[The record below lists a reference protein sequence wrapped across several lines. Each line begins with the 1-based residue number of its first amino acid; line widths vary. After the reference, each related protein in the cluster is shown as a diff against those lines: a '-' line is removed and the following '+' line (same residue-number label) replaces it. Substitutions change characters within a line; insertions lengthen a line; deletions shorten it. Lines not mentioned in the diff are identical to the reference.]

1 MAHHLLSRILGEVGN
16 EVDRPLFP
24 KNSPRIPNLARLVA
38 TMLKKFLVLALMLA
52 GACPAAVAG
61 GDQWTEVGSSHFVVV
76 TNAGEKQA
84 RHILDQFERMRWVFQ
99 TLFPKLNADPPTPI
113 MVFAAKNGKTFQSVE
128 PQAYRARGQLTLAGY
143 FLTSQEKN
151 YILVRL
157 DAEQE
162 HAYATVYHEYTH
174 LQFRS
179 AGSFM
184 PLWLNEGLAEF
195 FQNTDIHEKDVILG
209 QANVNQLLFLRQ
221 QSLIPLPVLFK
232 VDASSPFYHEEDK
245 GNIFYAEAWAL
256 THMLMITDRENKTNR
271 LQTYLNLM
279 AHHEDSVVAA
289 EKAFGDLKRLQ
300 SELSN
305 YIHAN
310 QYKQF
315 LMQSGAAPI
324 DEAAFTVKPLTQL
337 DADADRAEILAL
349 VQREKEA
356 RDILDAI
363 LKTDPNNVR
372 AMETMGGIELH
383 SGSTADA
390 RKWYGEAVKLDS
402 KSYLANYYF
411 ATISMRSGGSDDAG
425 AIESSFRAAIQLN
438 PKFAPAYDG
447 LAAFL
452 VMRHT
457 NLDEASSLAND
468 AVKLDPGNLYFRLNA
483 SNAASSTGHFDEAI
497 TILQIASKLA
507 RNRTQADLV
516 QMRIDQLKQVQQAQA
531 QAGNSHGDF
540 VANGEAQPTSH
551 QVTEVV
557 DVKSAPKHPDEARGP
572 KHSFIGIV
580 HSVACSYP
588 SAMEIQVDGPKSSV
602 RVYSND
608 FTKIDFTVVGLT
620 FNGSMNPCKDLNG
633 MKAQVQYA
641 ETTDKSVAGQVFAIE
656 LRK

>member
-1 MAHHLLSRILGEVGN
+1 MV
-16 EVDRPLFP
+16 
-24 KNSPRIPNLARLVA
+24 
-38 TMLKKFLVLALMLA
+38 LVLVLA

-61 GDQWTEVGSSHFVVV
+61 GDQWTEVSSSHFQVV

-99 TLFPKLNADPPTPI
+99 TLFPKLNVDPPTPI
-113 MVFAAKNGKTFQSVE
+113 EVYAAKNGKTFQSVE
-128 PQAYRARGQLTLAGY
+128 PQAYLAKGQLSLAGY
-143 FLTSQEKN
+143 FLTAQDKN

-179 AGSFM
+179 VGSWM

-209 QANVNQLLFLRQ
+209 QANVNELMFLRQ
-221 QSLIPLPVLFK
+221 ETLIPLPVLFK
-232 VDASSPFYHEEDK
+232 VDASSPYYHEEQK
-245 GNIFYAEAWAL
+245 GSIFYAEAWAL
-256 THMLMITDRENKTNR
+256 THMLMITDRENKTER

-300 SELSN
+300 AGLEN
-305 YIHAN
+305 YIHAS

-315 LMQSGAAPI
+315 IMQSAAAKI
-324 DEAAFTVKPLTQL
+324 DEASFTVKPLSQV
-337 DADADRAEILAL
+337 DADADRAEILAQ
-349 VQREKEA
+349 VQREKES
-356 RDILDAI
+356 REIIDAI

-383 SGSTADA
+383 SGNTQAA
-390 RKWYGEAVKLDS
+390 RKWYDEAVKLDS

-411 ATISMRSGGSDDAG
+411 ATISMRSGGSGDDA
-425 AIESSFRAAIQLN
+425 AIEWSYRAAIQLN
-438 PKFAPAYDG
+438 PKFGPAYDG

-452 VMRHT
+452 VMRHA
-457 NLDEASSLAND
+457 NLDEASSLANN
-468 AVKLDPGNLYFRLNA
+468 AVRLDPGNLYFRV
-483 SNAASSTGHFDEAI
+483 NAANVASSMGHYADAI
-497 TILQIASKLA
+497 AILQIASKLA
-507 RNRTQADLV
+507 RNRSQAELV
-516 QMRIDQLKQVQQAQA
+516 QMRIDQLNQLQQAQA
-531 QAGNSHGDF
+531 RAEKAHDE
-540 VANGEAQPTSH
+540 NGGQGQP
-551 QVTEVV
+551 VTEIV
-557 DVKSAPKHPDEARGP
+557 DVKSAPRHPDEANGP
-572 KHSFIGIV
+572 KHTFVGVMRQIT
-580 HSVACSYP
+580 CSYP
-588 SAMEIQVDGPKSSV
+588 SVMEIQVEGAKSTV
-602 RVYSND
+602 KVYSND

-641 ETTDKSVAGQVFAIE
+641 ETTDKSVDGQVFAIE

>member
-1 MAHHLLSRILGEVGN
+1 
-16 EVDRPLFP
+16 
-24 KNSPRIPNLARLVA
+24 
-38 TMLKKFLVLALMLA
+38 MLKKLFVLVLMFV
-52 GACPAAVAG
+52 GACPAALAG
-61 GDQWTEVGSSHFVVV
+61 PDQWTEVSSSHFVVV

-99 TLFPKLNADPPTPI
+99 TLFPKLNVDPPTPI
-113 MVFAAKNGKTFQSVE
+113 FVFAAKNGKTFQSVE
-128 PQAYRARGQLTLAGY
+128 PQDYLAKGQLSLAGY
-143 FLTSQEKN
+143 FLTSQDKN

-162 HAYATVYHEYTH
+162 HAYSTVYHEYTH

-179 AGSFM
+179 AGAWM

-209 QANVNQLLFLRQ
+209 QASVNELLFLRQ

-232 VDASSPFYHEEDK
+232 VDHSSPYYHEEGK

-256 THMLMITDRENKTNR
+256 THFLMITDRENKTDR
-271 LQTYLNLM
+271 LSTYMTLM
-279 AHHEDSVVAA
+279 AHHEDSVTAA

-300 SELSN
+300 AGLEN
-305 YIHAN
+305 YIHAS

-315 LMQSGAAPI
+315 LMQSAAAPI
-324 DEAAFTVKPLTQL
+324 DEASFTVKPLTQV
-337 DADADRAEILAL
+337 DADVNRADILAR

-356 RDILDAI
+356 REIIDAI
-363 LKTDPNNVR
+363 LKADPRNVS

-383 SGSTADA
+383 SGNVQAA

-402 KSYLANYYF
+402 KSFVANYNF
-411 ATISMRSGGSDDAG
+411 ASISMRSGERDDDA
-425 AIESSFRAAIQLN
+425 AIESSYRTAIQLN

-457 NLDEASSLAND
+457 NLDEASSLAGK
-468 AVKLDPGNLYFRLNA
+468 AVTLDPGNLYFRLNA
-483 SNAASSTGHFDEAI
+483 SNVASSMGHYAEAI
-497 TILQIASKLA
+497 TVLQTASKLA
-507 RNRTQADLV
+507 RDSSQARMV
-516 QMRIDQLKQVQQAQA
+516 QMRIDQLNQMQQTLSENAA
-531 QAGNSHGDF
+531 
-540 VANGEAQPTSH
+540 ANGGGSGEGQS
-551 QVTEVV
+551 VVSVV
-557 DVKSAPKHPDEARGP
+557 DVKRTPKHPDEAHGL
-572 KHSFIGIV
+572 KHTFVGV
-580 HSVACSYP
+580 VRQVACSYP
-588 SAMEIQVDGPKSSV
+588 SVMELQVEGAKSTV
-602 RVYSND
+602 KVYSND

-620 FNGSMNPCKDLNG
+620 FDGSMNPCKDLNG

-641 ETTDKSVAGQVFAIE
+641 ETSDKSVDGQVFAIE